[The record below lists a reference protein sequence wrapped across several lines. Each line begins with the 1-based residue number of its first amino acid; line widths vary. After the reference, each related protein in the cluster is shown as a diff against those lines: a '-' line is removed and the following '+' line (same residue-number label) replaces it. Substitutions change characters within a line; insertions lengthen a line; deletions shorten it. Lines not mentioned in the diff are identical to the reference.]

1 MRDLEHA
8 RLMLRLA
15 RDDLAA
21 MEVMEP
27 SAKIAP
33 GIFGFHAQQ
42 AVEKALKAWL
52 SLLGVEYPR
61 THVLY
66 DLFSLLD
73 SHGAA
78 TARRFR
84 HLQTL
89 TPFGVQFR
97 YEATVQKT
105 WRKTKWFE
113 KHILARIDVISSN
126 NPPEIQSA
134 AHMFCGVR
142 L

>member
-21 MEVMEP
+21 LEVMET
-27 SAKIAP
+27 STRITS

-52 SLLGVEYPR
+52 SLRGVVYPR

-66 DLFSLLD
+66 GLFGLLD
-73 SHGAA
+73 IHGAA
-78 TARRFR
+78 TVSGFR

-97 YEATVQKT
+97 YEEYTSFDEPLDRGEV
-105 WRKTKWFE
+105 
-113 KHILARIDVISSN
+113 
-126 NPPEIQSA
+126 
-134 AHMFCGVR
+134 VR
-142 L
+142 HVNDLLDHVETLLREAEHEQ